1 MHCTLHRDIYLH
13 CTVQYNCSV
22 PVTETRNRITN
33 RIPIIINLYIYIYTV
48 QCTVPI
54 IKIITI
60 KLNSNNKKL
69 TNKFIA
75 NKKLIKNIYSTPK
88 KSKLNI
94 NIIETK
100 LFKREE
106 WRIEEKILVKKLTLM
121 GPKGRTEENRTGRN
135 PTAPTVLSKFRTLK
149 NHFIEKLTGH
159 NMNNKNKKSQLK
171 REFKLLRKQDIV
183 LCFVIK
189 IHKSL
194 FRGLHPLSSYIWIDM
209 YKLCVLHCSAVHLVY
224 IPSPIWMW

>member
-1 MHCTLHRDIYLH
+1 M
-13 CTVQYNCSV
+13 
-22 PVTETRNRITN
+22 
-33 RIPIIINLYIYIYTV
+33 YIYTV

-106 WRIEEKILVKKLTLM
+106 
-121 GPKGRTEENRTGRN
+121 
-135 PTAPTVLSKFRTLK
+135 
-149 NHFIEKLTGH
+149 
-159 NMNNKNKKSQLK
+159 
-171 REFKLLRKQDIV
+171 
-183 LCFVIK
+183 
-189 IHKSL
+189 
-194 FRGLHPLSSYIWIDM
+194 
-209 YKLCVLHCSAVHLVY
+209 
-224 IPSPIWMW
+224 